1 MATITLLDGSI
12 GQELLKRSGDA
23 ATPLWSTQVMMDHP
37 DLIEAVHDSYF
48 KVGATVATTNTY
60 AILRDRLEPAGIA
73 DKLEPLTNIALTAAR
88 SARDAAGKGRGA
100 GSIGPLGASY
110 RPDLAPSPE
119 EAAQQ
124 YAEPVN
130 LMVDHVDMLLLETMA
145 SVEQVEGALRACVG
159 RGKPVWLG
167 VTVDDDNGA
176 RLRSGESLQELQPV
190 LQQHTPDA
198 ILINCSRPEAIGA
211 ALDVIKGFD
220 LPFGAYSNGFT
231 HISEAFLDDKPT
243 VDALSQ
249 RHALTPE
256 AYADFAMQWVDQGA
270 TIVGGCCEVG
280 PAHIEALAGR
290 LQAAGNTI
298 A

>member
-1 MATITLLDGSI
+1 
-12 GQELLKRSGDA
+12 
-23 ATPLWSTQVMMDHP
+23 MDHP

-48 KVGATVATTNTY
+48 NVGATVATTNTY
-60 AILRDRLEPAGIA
+60 AILRDRLEPADIA
-73 DKLEPLTNIALTAAR
+73 DKLEPLTHIALTAAR
-88 SARDAAGKGRGA
+88 SARDAAGKGRVA

-110 RPDLAPSPE
+110 RPDLAPTPE
-119 EAAQQ
+119 EAAQL

-145 SVEQVEGALRACVG
+145 SVEQVDGALRACVG

-190 LQQHTPDA
+190 LQQHSPDA

-220 LPFGAYSNGFT
+220 LPFGAYANGFT
-231 HISEAFLDDKPT
+231 HIAKAFLEDKPT
-243 VDALSQ
+243 VDALSR
-249 RHALTPE
+249 RHDLTPQ
-256 AYADFAMQWVDQGA
+256 AYADFAMTWVDQGA
-270 TIVGGCCEVG
+270 TIIGGCCEVG
-280 PAHIEALAGR
+280 PSHIEALAGR
-290 LQAAGNTI
+290 LRTAGHTI